1 MNSCLFGLDRGSMI
15 QQNPMMH
22 HQNDDMNR
30 SLLELDSVGMM
41 GNGVHPVNDM
51 NTSKTDSDGETP
63 MPT

>member
-1 MNSCLFGLDRGSMI
+1 MNTSLFGLDQGSMI

-30 SLLELDSVGMM
+30 SLLGLDSVGMM

-51 NTSKTDSDGETP
+51 NTSMIDLDGEMP